1 MARPAQTPTAEG
13 SALEPPLDR
22 IAAGLESTAWAAELV
37 DPEWRLRWCSTQLKA
52 MLGESDDEALGV
64 GSHLVAARYRPAWQR
79 AAPPG
84 VQTRWLEENVGF
96 MLDDTPGG
104 RETIAAMVP
113 PEHAGLVRAATA
125 RGWPVWT
132 SKIDSRAS
140 ELELGHIRYFG
151 ARARTSA
158 GRQVGTIYIYGS
170 ALPASLLA
178 MVARGDPA
186 MFQRMAR
193 LVEPG
198 RREAALLFA
207 TEPLPDPCGSQPHVG
222 VVGGQLDHGPLG
234 LAQGPGPGGRSLRQG
249 SAERSDHEG
258 VGVGPQREA
267 AGLAGPA
274 HHPARRRGEGLQ
286 VLGLPACGAGLEL
299 GRQAGGQQQLEPEG
313 ELVGRRRR
321 ARVGVEQGKLV
332 GQEVVDA
339 GMGIPRLEQPID
351 RIAAPRRRVEGTR
364 VLAQPGV
371 AGERLGAGDRAQLRT
386 ALVEHDPQAEEG
398 LQTPPEPRP
407 RPAHAL
413 GDRAQASVARG
424 VEVKHPVGLA
434 VADGAQHDGLGPQR
448 RRHRDRVKG
457 VATVGVMASMIMYS
471 TDPCPFCRNA
481 KALLAARGIDYEE
494 ISLARDADGRAE
506 LAGRTGMMTFPQI
519 LVDGELVG
527 GFRELLAAD
536 RSGALAELLAA

>member
-1 MARPAQTPTAEG
+1 MARPAQTPTAEQ
-13 SALEPPLDR
+13 SALEPPLDM

-79 AAPPG
+79 AVPPG

-132 SKIDSRAS
+132 SKIDSRGS

-207 TEPLPDPCGSQPHVG
+207 DLQASGSLSRHLPSAAYFQLIREVTTVMDAEVG
-222 VVGGQLDHGPLG
+222 AGGGIVGKHAGDGVTAFFLAEDLGGPSAAAAAAISAARGMAAAVRRLGDDVPGIKPGELTLNVGLHWGATLYMGQLSTGNRLEVTALG
-234 LAQGPGPGGRSLRQG
+234 DEVNECARVEQSARDGAVLATKALI
-249 SAERSDHEG
+249 ERLDPADAEG
-258 VGVGPQREA
+258 VG
-267 AGLAGPA
+267 
-274 HHPARRRGEGLQ
+274 
-286 VLGLPACGAGLEL
+286 
-299 GRQAGGQQQLEPEG
+299 
-313 ELVGRRRR
+313 
-321 ARVGVEQGKLV
+321 
-332 GQEVVDA
+332 
-339 GMGIPRLEQPID
+339 ID
-351 RIAAPRRRVEGTR
+351 
-364 VLAQPGV
+364 
-371 AGERLGAGDRAQLRT
+371 
-386 ALVEHDPQAEEG
+386 
-398 LQTPPEPRP
+398 
-407 RPAHAL
+407 
-413 GDRAQASVARG
+413 
-424 VEVKHPVGLA
+424 PVG
-434 VADGAQHDGLGPQR
+434 AQYR
-448 RRHRDRVKG
+448 
-457 VATVGVMASMIMYS
+457 
-471 TDPCPFCRNA
+471 
-481 KALLAARGIDYEE
+481 
-494 ISLARDADGRAE
+494 
-506 LAGRTGMMTFPQI
+506 
-519 LVDGELVG
+519 
-527 GFRELLAAD
+527 
-536 RSGALAELLAA
+536 ALAELPGASEKALRDAGSLAVCALG